1 MTTEEKLDVFYNHS
15 IEIAQREAERLV
27 TDHQAALD
35 QLFSDHQAT
44 KQRQKAAELEAETAK
59 LKRENNKALSAQQ
72 LQIKRTLS
80 LKHQEYKDML
90 FAEAQ
95 EKLMAFKESP
105 DYVAYLCRKIQSAI
119 DFAPRDSIEFF
130 LDASDAGLLEEVA
143 AKTGVEVQIDRE
155 SFLGGLRAVI
165 PARHIL
171 IDHSFASMLQEERDS
186 FIFEEG
192 HVYE

>member
-1 MTTEEKLDVFYNHS
+1 MTTEEKLEVFYNHS

-35 QLFSDHQAT
+35 QLFSDHQTT
-44 KQRQKAAELEAETAK
+44 KQRQEAAELEAETAK
-59 LKRENNKALSAQQ
+59 LKRDNNKDLSAEQ

-80 LKHQEYKDML
+80 LKHLEYKDML
-90 FAEAQ
+90 FGEVQ
-95 EKLMAFKESP
+95 DKLMAFKQRPE
-105 DYVAYLCRKIQSAI
+105 YVDYLCRKIRSALE
-119 DFAPRDSIEFF
+119 FAPKDPIEFF
-130 LDASDAGLLEEVA
+130 LDASDSGLAEQVA
-143 AKTGVEVQIDRE
+143 ANSGVKVEIDKE

-165 PARHIL
+165 PSRNIL
-171 IDHSFASMLQEERDS
+171 IDNSFASMLQEERDS